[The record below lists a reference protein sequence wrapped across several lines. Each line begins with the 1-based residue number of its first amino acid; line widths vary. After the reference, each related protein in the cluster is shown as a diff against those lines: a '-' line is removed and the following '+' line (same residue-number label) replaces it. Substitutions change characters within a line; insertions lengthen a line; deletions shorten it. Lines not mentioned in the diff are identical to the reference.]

1 MDVSSSNSSSLTTS
15 RRATAFRLGNPFTF
29 KVGQVFTGFGV
40 GCGVGI
46 GVGRPINLGAIPVVN
61 QVMSATSG
69 ATGIL
74 SGVARHVND
83 SLRKLG
89 AKNIEAG
96 IGCGVGFGH
105 GFGVGIA
112 VKPGVMHQVQS
123 CVLETMTKVMTK
135 FGIAPN
141 LSTGG
146 QGILPPSLQS
156 GMSMMN
162 GPANQ
167 NPTGNMMQLAAK
179 APQGFPANGNL
190 NVTSTYETFASKGGT
205 VEASFGSRTEKVL
218 SSFMQNPVMKGG
230 TDLNEEAVRLQSEN
244 KMLQMVLRH
253 QQVIEELMEENEKLR
268 QILIKDLKVPPEK
281 LEASYRI
288 RKEFPCAD
296 CFECRRKQR
305 KHR

>member
-1 MDVSSSNSSSLTTS
+1 
-15 RRATAFRLGNPFTF
+15 
-29 KVGQVFTGFGV
+29 
-40 GCGVGI
+40 
-46 GVGRPINLGAIPVVN
+46 
-61 QVMSATSG
+61 
-69 ATGIL
+69 
-74 SGVARHVND
+74 
-83 SLRKLG
+83 
-89 AKNIEAG
+89 
-96 IGCGVGFGH
+96 
-105 GFGVGIA
+105 
-112 VKPGVMHQVQS
+112 
-123 CVLETMTKVMTK
+123 MTKVMTK

-230 TDLNEEAVRLQSEN
+230 TDLNEEVCNITYDYA
-244 KMLQMVLRH
+244 
-253 QQVIEELMEENEKLR
+253 
-268 QILIKDLKVPPEK
+268 
-281 LEASYRI
+281 
-288 RKEFPCAD
+288 
-296 CFECRRKQR
+296 CFNL
-305 KHR
+305 